1 VYIKDATK
9 TLIHQITSFPLTN
22 SLFLSQQSIHL
33 LMEKIEEGDITKEK
47 MAPDMD
53 SSSMHV
59 EEFQAEKHDKDPN
72 VEQNLMDPNLK
83 R

>member
-1 VYIKDATK
+1 
-9 TLIHQITSFPLTN
+9 LEQ
-22 SLFLSQQSIHL
+22 
-33 LMEKIEEGDITKEK
+33 IEEGETTKEK
-47 MAPDMD
+47 MAPNMD

-59 EEFQAEKHDKDPN
+59 EEFQAEKNDKDPK

>member
-1 VYIKDATK
+1 
-9 TLIHQITSFPLTN
+9 
-22 SLFLSQQSIHL
+22 
-33 LMEKIEEGDITKEK
+33 MEKIEEGDITKEK